1 MVPPHMTG
9 AVDSGHLVQLQC
21 RLIIQHGSVLC
32 QQEAIRDEVEEEE
45 EQGNHQ
51 DKENLKQRFG
61 SKKVKQNNRKSFP
74 TKMFIH
80 SFQ

>member
-61 SKKVKQNNRKSFP
+61 SKKS
-74 TKMFIH
+74 
-80 SFQ
+80 